1 MGKNRELGEK
11 DGTVL
16 TVLVLVAC
24 FNSEL
29 VNKTKPAVGYF
40 RVSKADRG
48 IKTLHGL
55 FSGHVS
61 TVLSR
66 NLMWWKNITYFKDLI
81 TSS

>member
-1 MGKNRELGEK
+1 MGKNSELAEK

-29 VNKTKPAVGYF
+29 VNKTKPAVAYF
-40 RVSKADRG
+40 RVSKG

-66 NLMWWKNITYFKDLI
+66 NPMWWKRLDL
-81 TSS
+81 TSKI